1 MGSAIVNCLHFRRIC
16 DLEEKIFESK
26 MFLVPFLL
34 CLPLFHPFES
44 KQFLVELESGKSK
57 IVKTNNGYGTGAE
70 QELLYQKNEAVK
82 NISKLKPDHK
92 KATNNA
98 ESTTGSH
105 LTTTDK
111 ISEGQDYVFFEFICF
126 MIQWCPFGNPYLT
139 PTEPTRPTFVPGNY
153 EWVPYNEQ
161 RH

>member
-1 MGSAIVNCLHFRRIC
+1 MGRRIC

-26 MFLVPFLL
+26 MFLVQFLL
-34 CLPLFHPFES
+34 CLPLIPLFES
-44 KQFLVELESGKSK
+44 KQFLVELKSGKSK
-57 IVKTNNGYGTGAE
+57 VLETNNGDGTGAGAQ
-70 QELLYQKNEAVK
+70 QELSFQKNEAVK

-98 ESTTGSH
+98 ESTTESH
-105 LTTTDK
+105 LTTTDNT
-111 ISEGQDYVFFEFICF
+111 SEGQDYVFFEFICF
-126 MIQWCPFGNPYLT
+126 MFQWCPFGNPYLT